1 MRCSEVRTLTFL
13 PSSTPLFKNGT
24 FTPSSTDAND
34 TAASTRQRQ
43 KSLPLGKE
51 NLYKVSL
58 TWPREAPKSGLR

>member
-1 MRCSEVRTLTFL
+1 MLRSEDTHI
-13 PSSTPLFKNGT
+13 PSFQHTLFKNGT